1 MPVCLKGVL
10 KSIEVMFVIPTI
22 SHKLLVVL
30 VCQITRR
37 NRPVSGFQK
46 LRFTLTLK
54 FRRDILLNE

>member
-1 MPVCLKGVL
+1 
-10 KSIEVMFVIPTI
+10 MFVIPTI